1 MKKILIA
8 EDNLVSSEL
17 IREGLRG
24 RGYEIIEAR
33 DGRQALQKIEETEPD
48 LVLLDIQLPILDG
61 FAVLDQVRRNPRF
74 ANLRVVAVTANV
86 MKEDREKGLRAGF
99 DAYISKPIDI
109 AALRLQV
116 NQLLL
121 KGSQSLRN

>member
-1 MKKILIA
+1 MKKILVA
-8 EDNLVSSEL
+8 EDNPASSEL
-17 IREGLRG
+17 IREVLSG
-24 RGYEIIEAR
+24 RGYDVIEAC
-33 DGRQALQKIEETEPD
+33 DGREALQKIEETEPD

-61 FAVLDQVRRNPRF
+61 FAVLLQLRQNPRF

-99 DAYISKPIDI
+99 DAYISKPIDA

-116 NQLLL
+116 DQLLL
-121 KGSQSLRN
+121 KGS

>member
-1 MKKILIA
+1 MKKILVA
-8 EDNLVSSEL
+8 EDNPASSEL
-17 IREGLRG
+17 IIEVLSG
-24 RGYEIIEAR
+24 RGYEIIEAC

-61 FAVLDQVRRNPRF
+61 FAVLFQLRQNPRF

-86 MKEDREKGLRAGF
+86 MKEDREKGLKAGF
-99 DAYISKPIDI
+99 DAYIGKPIDA

-116 NQLLL
+116 EQLLL
-121 KGSQSLRN
+121 KGS

>member
-1 MKKILIA
+1 MKKILVA
-8 EDNLVSSEL
+8 EDNPASSEL
-17 IREGLRG
+17 IIEVLSG
-24 RGYEIIEAR
+24 RGYEIIEAC

-61 FAVLDQVRRNPRF
+61 FAVLSQLRQNPRF
-74 ANLRVVAVTANV
+74 ANLCVVAVTANV

-99 DAYISKPIDI
+99 DAYIGKPIDA

-116 NQLLL
+116 DQLLQ
-121 KGSQSLRN
+121 KGHNP